1 MNKVFGTIP
10 KIIVKIKTSSFQG
23 FAGLKLSCWR
33 LRFFIIGQYS
43 GKMLAETGSFDILL
57 GNWVLGIGFFSYI
70 HKYILGYIHVYTY
83 IRIYMIENG
92 RWRMMWYYMVSY
104 HETTHGQ
111 DQSPTPICVI
121 EYGWCRYALIRWY
134 MVSHHETTHGQ
145 DQGPIPICVIEY
157 GWWRY
162 ALIWW
167 YMVGHHEITYG
178 PSQGPIPICV
188 IEYGLWRFALIWWY
202 MVGHHETQ
210 AKTQYQNAWSSIDD
224 RGI

>member
-1 MNKVFGTIP
+1 MEDDV
-10 KIIVKIKTSSFQG
+10 
-23 FAGLKLSCWR
+23 
-33 LRFFIIGQYS
+33 
-43 GKMLAETGSFDILL
+43 IL
-57 GNWVLGIGFFSYI
+57 
-70 HKYILGYIHVYTY
+70 
-83 IRIYMIENG
+83 
-92 RWRMMWYYMVSY
+92 
-104 HETTHGQ
+104 HGQ
-111 DQSPTPICVI
+111 LSWNNTWPRPRPNTNMCDWVWVMEVCFDM
-121 EYGWCRYALIRWY
+121 
-134 MVSHHETTHGQ
+134 MVSHHERTHGPSQ
-145 DQGPIPICVIEY
+145 DPIPICVNEYGWWRYALIWWYMVGHHETTYGPSQDPIPICMIEY